1 MKRALSP
8 GFTLIEL
15 LVVIA
20 IIALLIA
27 ILLPTLSKARE
38 QARSAQC
45 LSQLKQLGHA
55 ILIYANESRGRF
67 PAQPQS
73 AVADFLN
80 PGVVNSTDVNQ
91 RSVLATLTQY
101 MKVKAALVCAAAAD
115 IPWVTPQRPT
125 AISDSNYMVN
135 AAVLDRK
142 LGKVGRACEIVFI
155 QEDRY
160 RWGVAWCR
168 PARDN
173 PGLRPETYSRWCWEN
188 DIDRTQ
194 GQEYTNLH
202 PRGDARK
209 GAGNLLFC
217 DGHAERREHRT
228 LHPRDFG
235 LTGGAGVNGNALDS
249 NSIQTNTTYRAAL

>member
-1 MKRALSP
+1 MRRAIRF

-20 IIALLIA
+20 IVALLIS
-27 ILLPTLSKARE
+27 ILLPTLNKARE

-55 ILIYANESRGRF
+55 IVIYANENKGRF

-73 AVADFLN
+73 AVSDFLD
-80 PGVVNSTDVNQ
+80 PVVLDSTDVNQ
-91 RSVLATLTQY
+91 RSVLGTLTRS
-101 MKVKAALVCAAAAD
+101 MKVKAAFVCPAAAD
-115 IPWVTPQRPT
+115 IPWVTAQRPT
-125 AISDSNYMVN
+125 ALSDSNYMVN

-142 LGKVGRACEIVFI
+142 LGKVRRACEIVFI

-160 RWGVAWCR
+160 RWSVAWCR

-173 PGLRPETYSRWCWEN
+173 PGARPETYSRWCWLN

-202 PRGDARK
+202 PRDGQK

-228 LHPRDFG
+228 LHPRDFA
-235 LTGGAGVNGNALDS
+235 LTGGTGVSGGPQDP

>member
-80 PGVVNSTDVNQ
+80 PGVVNSTDVNL
-91 RSVLATLTQY
+91 RDSPGLGAGLVTVLLYGQEMTIDGPAVDGDGIRWWPVHVTSDPSISGY
-101 MKVKAALVCAAAAD
+101 VAD
-115 IPWVTPQRPT
+115 
-125 AISDSNYMVN
+125 
-135 AAVLDRK
+135 
-142 LGKVGRACEIVFI
+142 EFI
-155 QEDRY
+155 QTT
-160 RWGVAWCR
+160 
-168 PARDN
+168 PA
-173 PGLRPETYSRWCWEN
+173 E
-188 DIDRTQ
+188 
-194 GQEYTNLH
+194 
-202 PRGDARK
+202 
-209 GAGNLLFC
+209 
-217 DGHAERREHRT
+217 
-228 LHPRDFG
+228 
-235 LTGGAGVNGNALDS
+235 
-249 NSIQTNTTYRAAL
+249 